1 MKTIIEMLRRE
12 FFTVT
17 IHDCGKDEV
26 KFCLAVQ
33 IEEPV
38 DMYFLGRLLAQLPDL
53 GCPACTKELA
63 FFPMLEVD
71 AETYGYILALA

>member
-1 MKTIIEMLRRE
+1 
-12 FFTVT
+12 
-17 IHDCGKDEV
+17 
-26 KFCLAVQ
+26 VQ

>member
-1 MKTIIEMLRRE
+1 MKTIIDMLRRE

-38 DMYFLGRLLAQLPDL
+38 DMYFLGRLLADVHL
-53 GCPACTKELA
+53 GVPAYTKDFA
-63 FFPMLEVD
+63 YFPTMEVD
-71 AETYGYILALA
+71 AETYGYILATA